1 MNEGSR
7 SEGWARTPRGRRELA
22 AVGLFM
28 AVSLVVPLLTTEM
41 CPFSRAPMFADA
53 PRVYQTFEIFD
64 PAGNELPGLEFGL
77 QRNYWGNPLGVG
89 VGYRPPVSVDA
100 FGEVASREQVEEMV
114 VARLRQ
120 RPDLPWVE
128 VVQKEIGAVDER
140 RVGVRQ
146 ESRWRISPGPG
157 DGS

>member
-1 MNEGSR
+1 
-7 SEGWARTPRGRRELA
+7 LV
-22 AVGLFM
+22 AVGLFV
-28 AVSLVVPLLTTEM
+28 AVSLIVPVVTTEM

-53 PRVYQTFEIFD
+53 PRVYQTFEVFN
-64 PAGNELPGLEFGL
+64 PAGKKLPALEFGL

-89 VGYRPPVSVDA
+89 VGYCPPVSVDT
-100 FGEVASREQVEEMV
+100 FGEVAAREQVEEMV

-128 VVQKEIGAVDER
+128 VVQKVIGAVDER
-140 RVGVRQ
+140 HVGVIQ
-146 ESRWRISPGPG
+146 ESRWRISAGPG